1 MHNKNGKLSDQM
13 EAAALG
19 FRNNFIDI
27 YSNSWG
33 PGNMGWIVVG
43 PGPLLDVV
51 LKNGTRSVSLMIVE
65 SFPRKNLTFLYVSTY
80 VRMFSG

>member
-1 MHNKNGKLSDQM
+1 
-13 EAAALG
+13 
-19 FRNNFIDI
+19 
-27 YSNSWG
+27 
-33 PGNMGWIVVG
+33 MGWIVVG